1 MRVRGEPTRPG
12 SGAGGAG
19 EVATLVHQVREAF
32 ALGSVPPGADGG
44 APVAAALEGAIR
56 AARPGLGLGTAF
68 AAGGAARAELLGAG
82 PLQTLV
88 EDPSVTDVLVNGS
101 QGTWVDRGRG
111 LEPVPLPSLTEPEVR
126 ALAVRLAAACGQRL
140 DDASPVVD
148 GRLPDGS
155 RLHAVLP
162 PLCSDGTAI
171 SLRTLRR
178 RALRMSE
185 VQASGL
191 VDAHGAELL
200 RGLVACRA
208 NVLVSGAT
216 GAGKTT
222 LLAALLSLVPPD
234 ERIICIEEATEL
246 NPDHPHVLHLQVRRA
261 NVQGVGEIGLDHLVR
276 AAMRMR
282 PDRLVLGE
290 CRGPEVRDVLG
301 ALNTGHDGGWAT
313 LHANAAADV
322 PARLTA
328 LGALAGM
335 NPDTV
340 AAQAVSAV
348 DAVLH
353 LRRRAGVRY
362 LAEVAVL
369 DRDSRGA
376 LVAVPAAQGAPGAAL
391 RTMAPGWEGLGRRLE
406 AGLGQ

>member
-1 MRVRGEPTRPG
+1 MTGSAVR
-12 SGAGGAG
+12 
-19 EVATLVHQVREAF
+19 
-32 ALGSVPPGADGG
+32 
-44 APVAAALEGAIR
+44 VAAGPQLEDLDSVIADVRRRLASSPGRSGPPDLADALR
-56 AARPGLGLGTAF
+56 LARPALGLG
-68 AAGGAARAELLGAG
+68 AALAVEEAARAELLGAG
-82 PLQTLV
+82 PLQPLV
-88 EDPSVTDVLVNGS
+88 EDPRVTDVLVNGDR
-101 QGTWVDRGRG
+101 GVWVDRGAG
-111 LEPVPLPSLTEPEVR
+111 LEKVGAAPLGEAAVR

-140 DDASPVVD
+140 DDARPIVD
-148 GRLPDGS
+148 GRLPDGT

-162 PLCSDGTAI
+162 PLSVDGTLI

-178 RALRMSE
+178 RALRMPE
-185 VQASGL
+185 LLASGM
-191 VDAHGAELL
+191 VGARGAELL
-200 RGLVACRA
+200 RALVACRA

-234 ERIICIEEATEL
+234 ERIVCIEEATEL

-261 NVQGVGEIGLDHLVR
+261 NVQGAGEIGLDQLVR
-276 AAMRMR
+276 AALRMR

-290 CRGPEVRDVLG
+290 CRGPEVRDVLSG
-301 ALNTGHDGGWAT
+301 LNTGHDGGWAT

-322 PARLTA
+322 PTRLAA

-335 NPDTV
+335 APEAV

-353 LRRRAGVRY
+353 LRRREGWRW

-369 DRDSRGA
+369 DREASGA
-376 LVAVPAAQGAPGAAL
+376 LVARPAASAVRGEDMEPLPAWDRLA
-391 RTMAPGWEGLGRRLE
+391 RRLE
-406 AGLGQ
+406 AGATR